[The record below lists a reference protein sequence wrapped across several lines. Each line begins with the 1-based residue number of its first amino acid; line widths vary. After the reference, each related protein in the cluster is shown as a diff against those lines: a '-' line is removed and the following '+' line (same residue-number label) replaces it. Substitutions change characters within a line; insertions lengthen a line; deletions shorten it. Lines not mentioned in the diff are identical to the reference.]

1 MHPLIATAKPE
12 ELEFI
17 ASLDYDQGK
26 EDHLAALKSLIFE
39 RQCKFKAGEH
49 WYPYEVIELG
59 SNSVRTG
66 HEREFVLCCLLV
78 LEAIK
83 LGFDSAQDQE
93 GKFTAIEPLL
103 GELPDE
109 MATLLVEAYASDH

>member
-1 MHPLIATAKPE
+1 MHPLISTAKPE

-17 ASLDYDQGK
+17 ASLDYGQGT
-26 EDHLAALKSLIFE
+26 EEHLAALKSLIFE
-39 RQCKFKAGEH
+39 RECNFRDDEY

-59 SNSVRTG
+59 SYSVQSGR
-66 HEREFVLCCLLV
+66 EREFVLCCLLV

-83 LGFDSAQDQE
+83 RGFDFTHNRES
-93 GKFTAIEPLL
+93 KFSEIEPLL
-103 GELPDE
+103 PELPSE